1 MIRYT
6 RRVKSAA
13 NAAPRGVSLSYPGG
27 WESAGVC
34 RGIAQVSIMKSTLLV
49 SLVLLGSFVGVAT
62 AQVGKKTDL
71 AKAVEMQ
78 KKLLEK
84 FDANK
89 DGVLSDAEK
98 LAAAEELKQ
107 NGDLAGSG
115 LVPGSEE
122 FLKKFDRN
130 GDGKLSDAEKL
141 VAQSALQKFR
151 AGAGGGGPAT
161 GGFGG
166 GNPGGLPAGINAP
179 AGEGEKPTKKVN
191 PLIKLYDKD
200 GDGKLNEEEKAA
212 LQAERN
218 KKKKKAEKP

>member
-1 MIRYT
+1 MKYT
-6 RRVKSAA
+6 
-13 NAAPRGVSLSYPGG
+13 
-27 WESAGVC
+27 
-34 RGIAQVSIMKSTLLV
+34 MLV
-49 SLVLLGSFVGVAT
+49 SLVLLGSCVGVIA
-62 AQVGKKTDL
+62 AQDGKKPNL
-71 AKAVEMQ
+71 AKAAEMQ

-98 LAAAEELKQ
+98 LAAAEALKQ
-107 NGDLAGSG
+107 NGALPGSG

-141 VAQSALQKFR
+141 AAQSAWQKMR
-151 AGAGGGGPAT
+151 ARAGGGGPVT
-161 GGFGG
+161 GRFGNAGLGG
-166 GNPGGLPAGINAP
+166 GGLGGGLPAGIDAP

-212 LQAERN
+212 LQAGRN
-218 KKKKKAEKP
+218 KKKTKKADKP